1 MKIIYSVKF
10 YGKTNY
16 GTLTFDV
23 ILSIKQ
29 EFKTLIIKD
38 DMWDNR
44 IELYFNKS
52 FIMNG
57 DY

>member
-1 MKIIYSVKF
+1 VKF

-16 GTLTFDV
+16 GTLTFD
-23 ILSIKQ
+23 

-38 DMWDNR
+38 HMWDNR